1 MKHTALHLAVFGVLA
16 GAALAAQAADVQIY
30 GRVDAG
36 FFTNIRRVKTPLLR
50 RLAAVHTTES
60 ASTSLKISATA

>member
-16 GAALAAQAADVQIY
+16 GAALARKRPMFRYTAASMQA
-30 GRVDAG
+30 

-60 ASTSLKISATA
+60 ASTWLKISATA

>member
-1 MKHTALHLAVFGVLA
+1 MKHTALHLAVFGVLPA
-16 GAALAAQAADVQIY
+16 QRLLRKQPMFRSTAASMQA
-30 GRVDAG
+30 

>member
-16 GAALAAQAADVQIY
+16 GAALASQAADVQIY

-36 FFTNIRRVKTPLLR
+36 FLYEHKKGEDTFSQK
-50 RLAAVHTTES
+50 AGAVHTTES
-60 ASTSLKISATA
+60 ASTWLKISATA

>member
-36 FFTNIRRVKTPLLR
+36 FLYEHKKGEDTFTQK
-50 RLAAVHTTES
+50 AVHTTES